1 MSLCFFSFLFPKWLA
16 HSLFSDRQV
25 SKSKR
30 KLSILAVLRN
40 VSTTCKIIFIWPA
53 QKDQKRKKNAH
64 KDQENTHTAYAHLHE
79 TDRTGQRGG
88 FHGLLTVCLNRKHI
102 VVIESYR
109 L

>member
-1 MSLCFFSFLFPKWLA
+1 MCQRHVRLFSFGQPK
-16 HSLFSDRQV
+16 
-25 SKSKR
+25 KTK
-30 KLSILAVLRN
+30 KE
-40 VSTTCKIIFIWPA
+40 
-53 QKDQKRKKNAH
+53 KKNAH